1 MIKKVAKP
9 ILNFLEKNGV
19 KHEILEHRLVFTAQ
33 DKAATL
39 KIDEKQVVKS
49 VVIKTDAR
57 NYGLVSIPS
66 NKNLD
71 LKKLKELINKK
82 RKKSGEKAAGK
93 IEFAKEAW
101 FKKNLKNSEPGAVFP
116 FGVFYKL
123 LHFLDAALAK
133 QKFLIINSG
142 SNWQSVKITPA
153 QLAKTEGVFL
163 EKGSF
168 SAAKPKK
175 TKKKNSKSL
184 KPKPK
189 TQKSCQACRKK

>member
-1 MIKKVAKP
+1 
-9 ILNFLEKNGV
+9 
-19 KHEILEHRLVFTAQ
+19 
-33 DKAATL
+33 
-39 KIDEKQVVKS
+39 
-49 VVIKTDAR
+49 
-57 NYGLVSIPS
+57 
-66 NKNLD
+66 
-71 LKKLKELINKK
+71 
-82 RKKSGEKAAGK
+82 
-93 IEFAKEAW
+93 
-101 FKKNLKNSEPGAVFP
+101 LKNSEPGAVFP